1 VRFHEDTALLIA
13 AGDHDQ
19 LEAIE
24 HVLDSLNESVSHR
37 RDDEMRQYQMQL
49 QEIDQDRQHARDRQ
63 RQATAEAQQTR
74 EENTAHVQEIARLEM
89 VTAELRRM
97 LDTKDRELTAVMAD
111 LRALQLELQ
120 QERSRREPGRSNP
133 GD

>member
-13 AGDHDQ
+13 SGDHDQ

-24 HVLDSLNESVSHR
+24 HVLDGLNESVSQR
-37 RDDEMRQYQMQL
+37 RDDEMRQYQMRL
-49 QEIDQDRQHARDRQ
+49 QEIDQDRQQARDRH
-63 RQATAEAQQTR
+63 
-74 EENTAHVQEIARLEM
+74 HVQEIARLEM
-89 VTAELRRM
+89 VTGELRRM
-97 LDTKDRELTAVMAD
+97 LETKDRELTAVMAD

-120 QERSRREPGRSNP
+120 QERSRREPGRSNS